1 MQIIRKLTKIPNLS
15 LALGFFDGVHIAHQK
30 LITKT
35 VEFAKKNNSKSAV
48 VTLKQQ
54 PYCFLKHIEPKYI
67 SSREESYE
75 IIKKLGTDYIIELD
89 FNDVSKMTSVEYL
102 RDVLVNNFSPVGIFT
117 GFNHHFGLN
126 REGNCEFLKNNQ
138 QKFGYSFES
147 LAQQELNGNLISS
160 SAIRKNLED
169 GKIEDA
175 NLMLGREFRVI
186 GIVVEGNKIG
196 RTINFPTAN
205 INYPDNIVEPPNG
218 VYFVKIKLQDGRK
231 IKGIANF
238 GTKPTVSSG
247 STKILE
253 THILDGFDE
262 DIYGQNI
269 EVYFLKFIRPEQK
282 FDNLDA
288 LKEQIQKDI
297 SLVVFPG

>member
-89 FNDVSKMTSVEYL
+89 FNDVSKMTSLEYL

-147 LAQQELNGNLISS
+147 LVQQELNGNLISS

>member
-147 LAQQELNGNLISS
+147 LVQQELNGNLISS

-269 EVYFLKFIRPEQK
+269 EVHFLKFIRPEQK
-282 FDNLDA
+282 FDNLNA

-297 SLVVFPG
+297 SLVVFPR